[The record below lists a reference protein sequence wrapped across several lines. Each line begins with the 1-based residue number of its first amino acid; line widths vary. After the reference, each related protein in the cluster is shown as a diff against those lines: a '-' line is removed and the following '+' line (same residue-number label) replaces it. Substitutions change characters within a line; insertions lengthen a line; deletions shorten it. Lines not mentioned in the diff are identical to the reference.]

1 MNDCGVWDWV
11 DPSNALALGVP
22 RFALARSRQGTLDKS
37 KIPLDCSPMQSFDY
51 AFFTLLKTQS
61 NEFDKS
67 SRTSRYDQ
75 RTWKT
80 ITLTDLYKF
89 FSMIVYMC

>member
-11 DPSNALALGVP
+11 DLSNALAFGVP
-22 RFALARSRQGTLDKS
+22 RFALARSRQGTKS
-37 KIPLDCSPMQSFDY
+37 KIPLDCSRMQSFDY

-61 NEFDKS
+61 NEYDKS

-75 RTWKT
+75 RSWKT
-80 ITLTDLYKF
+80 ITIL
-89 FSMIVYMC
+89 